1 MTRRL
6 LVSYFAVTLVV
17 LLLLE
22 IPLAIVYSQRELE
35 RLTAG
40 VERDATVIAAI
51 YEDDL
56 EAGRTLD
63 PAPAERYTART
74 GGRVVVVDDR
84 GVSLID
90 TEQPAQRDLSTR
102 PEIATALAGER
113 STGRRSS
120 ATLGTDLLYVAI
132 PVASGVEVHGAVRIT
147 LDTAHVDSHI
157 GRFWFVLVQLAV
169 AVLVV
174 MGVVGWLL
182 ARSVTRPVRRLND
195 TALRFSSGDLSVPD
209 HVEDGPPELRQL
221 ATTMAMMA
229 QRLDV
234 MLAEQRAFVADASHQ
249 LRTPL
254 TGLRLRLENLESR
267 LPQEEALEVEAS
279 IEEIVRLSSL
289 VNDLLQL
296 ARADR
301 ITVTETQDLAAIA
314 SDRIDTWSAMADASE
329 VVLRLRGADVPVLV
343 DAIPG
348 AIEQILDNTLDN
360 ALKVSSA
367 GGEIVV
373 TLERGSDRHSLTIA
387 DRGPG
392 LSAADRERALHRFWR
407 GDTSTPG
414 TGLGLAIADA
424 LARGSKGELVLS
436 DAEGGGLAV
445 IVRLPASKSVS
456 PGGPSAGRPRP

>member
-6 LVSYFAVTLVV
+6 LVSYLAVTLVV
-17 LLLLE
+17 LLMLE

-63 PAPAERYTART
+63 TGPAERYTART

-84 GVSLID
+84 GISLID

-102 PEIATALAGER
+102 PEIATALTGQR
-113 STGRRSS
+113 TSGRRSS
-120 ATLGTDLLYVAI
+120 ETLGTDLLYVAL
-132 PVASGVEVHGAVRIT
+132 PVESGTVVHGAVRVT

-157 GRFWFVLVQLAV
+157 GRFWFVLVQIAF
-169 AVLVV
+169 AVLGV
-174 MGVVGWLL
+174 MAIVGWLL

-195 TALRFSSGDLSVPD
+195 AALRFSSGDLSV
-209 HVEDGPPELRQL
+209 VEQEEHGPPELRQL
-221 ATTMAMMA
+221 ASTMAMMA
-229 QRLDV
+229 QRLDA
-234 MLAEQRAFVADASHQ
+234 MLVEQRAFVADASHQ

-267 LPQEEALEVEAS
+267 LPAEEAAEVEAS
-279 IEEIVRLSSL
+279 IDEIARLSSL

-301 ITVTETQDLAAIA
+301 ISTSEVQDLAAIA
-314 SDRIDTWSAMADASE
+314 IDRVDTWGAMAEASG
-329 VVLRLRGADVPVLV
+329 VVLRLRGADAPAMV
-343 DAIPG
+343 DAVPG
-348 AIEQILDNTLDN
+348 AIEQILDNSFDN
-360 ALKVSSA
+360 ALRVSA
-367 GGEIVV
+367 DGGEIVV
-373 TLERGSDRHSLTIA
+373 TIERGPDVHRLTVA
-387 DRGPG
+387 DHGPG
-392 LSAADRERALHRFWR
+392 LSAADKERALHRFWR

-414 TGLGLAIADA
+414 TGLGLAIAVA
-424 LARGSKGELVLS
+424 LARASKGDLELA

-445 IVRLPASKSVS
+445 IVRLPASN
-456 PGGPSAGRPRP
+456 AIGR

>member
-6 LVSYFAVTLVV
+6 LVSYLAVTLVV
-17 LLLLE
+17 LLMLE

-63 PAPAERYTART
+63 PGPAERYTART

-84 GVSLID
+84 GISLID

-113 STGRRSS
+113 TSGRRSS
-120 ATLGTDLLYVAI
+120 DTLGTDLLYVAL
-132 PVASGVEVHGAVRIT
+132 PVASGGVVHGAVRVT

-157 GRFWFVLVQLAV
+157 GRFWFVLVQIAV
-169 AVLVV
+169 AVLGV
-174 MGVVGWLL
+174 MAVLGWLL

-195 TALRFSSGDLSVPD
+195 TALRFSSGDLSVGEQEE
-209 HVEDGPPELRQL
+209 HGPPELRQL
-221 ATTMAMMA
+221 ADTMAMMA
-229 QRLDV
+229 QRLDAL
-234 MLAEQRAFVADASHQ
+234 LAEQRAFVADASHQ

-267 LPQEEALEVEAS
+267 LPAAEAAEVEAS
-279 IEEIVRLSSL
+279 IDEIARLSSL

-301 ITVTETQDLAAIA
+301 VSTTEVQDLAAIA
-314 SDRIDTWSAMADASE
+314 TDRVDTWGAMAEASG
-329 VVLRLRGADVPVLV
+329 VVLRLGGADAPAMV
-343 DAIPG
+343 DAVPG

-360 ALKVSSA
+360 ALKVSA
-367 GGEIVV
+367 VGGEIVV
-373 TLERGSDRHSLTIA
+373 TIERGTDVHLLTVA
-387 DRGPG
+387 DHGPG
-392 LSAADRERALHRFWR
+392 LSAADKERALHRFWR

-414 TGLGLAIADA
+414 TGLGLAIAVA
-424 LARGSKGELVLS
+424 LARGSKGDLVLA

-445 IVRLPASKSVS
+445 VVRLPASHAI
-456 PGGPSAGRPRP
+456 GQ